1 MLQLHNIVLW
11 LFFCFFLI
19 IIDSVF
25 VFEPHIFCCI
35 VFYGANYAAFYLIR
49 QKILSGILL

>member
-11 LFFCFFLI
+11 LFFFFLI